1 MGKFGEADQLKK
13 KLEDPNMKDALKRKE
28 LASAL
33 EGAQKRGFGENVMGG
48 VKDHFMGKAAN
59 LGFGQNGDW
68 SLQTMHDARANRDE
82 NKPSYGNLDTLQ
94 TMRNQSLTGGALG
107 QMSPLEQMRMQSPT
121 GGAFGQVSPLEQMRN
136 QSLTGGALGQISPSM
151 QQIMQAQQQNMMY
164 GAPQQ
169 YQAPGLLSGPSL
181 PTTGALNV
189 PQDYQSKLR
198 QFAQMYGGR

>member
-1 MGKFGEADQLKK
+1 MGLFSSIMGKFGEADQLKK

-28 LASAL
+28 LAGAL
-33 EGAQKRGFGENVMGG
+33 EDAQKRGFGENLMGG
-48 VKDHFMGKAAN
+48 MKDHFMGKAGN
-59 LGFGQNGDW
+59 LGFGEKGF
-68 SLQTMHDARANRDE
+68 SMQTMMDSQKARAGD
-82 NKPSYGNLDTLQ
+82 KSAVPPVTQMAAPKISPVTATAPG
-94 TMRNQSLTGGALG
+94 
-107 QMSPLEQMRMQSPT
+107 MSPMMQPAMQQMMPQGMPNIAASP
-121 GGAFGQVSPLEQMRN
+121 A
-136 QSLTGGALGQISPSM
+136 M
-151 QQIMQAQQQNMMY
+151 QQIMQAQQQNMMF

>member
-48 VKDHFMGKAAN
+48 MKDHFMGKAGN
-59 LGFGQNGDW
+59 LGFGEGGF
-68 SLQTMHDARANRDE
+68 SMQTMMDAQKARAE
-82 NKPSYGNLDTLQ
+82 DTPAVPPVTQ
-94 TMRNQSLTGGALG
+94 MAAPKITPVTATAPNTQPMMPQVPTMGGVG
-107 QMSPLEQMRMQSPT
+107 QSP
-121 GGAFGQVSPLEQMRN
+121 A
-136 QSLTGGALGQISPSM
+136 M
-151 QQIMQAQQQNMMY
+151 QQIQAAQQQYSMY
-164 GAPQQ
+164 GMPQQ

-198 QFAQMYGGR
+198 QMMMYGQG

>member
-1 MGKFGEADQLKK
+1 MGLFSSIMGKFGEADQLKK

-28 LASAL
+28 LAGAL
-33 EGAQKRGFGENVMGG
+33 EDAQKRGFGENVMDGM
-48 VKDHFMGKAAN
+48 KDHFMGKAGN
-59 LGFGQNGDW
+59 LGFGEKGF
-68 SLQTMHDARANRDE
+68 SMQTLMESQKARAKDNVAVPPVTQMTAP
-82 NKPSYGNLDTLQ
+82 KISPVTATAPG
-94 TMRNQSLTGGALG
+94 
-107 QMSPLEQMRMQSPT
+107 MSPMMQPAMQQMMPQGIPNIAASP
-121 GGAFGQVSPLEQMRN
+121 A
-136 QSLTGGALGQISPSM
+136 M
-151 QQIMQAQQQNMMY
+151 QQIMQAQQQNMMF

>member
-1 MGKFGEADQLKK
+1 MGLFSSIMGKFGEADQLKK

-48 VKDHFMGKAAN
+48 MKDHFMGKAGN
-59 LGFGQNGDW
+59 LGFGEGGF
-68 SLQTMHDARANRDE
+68 SMQTMMDAQKARAE
-82 NKPSYGNLDTLQ
+82 GSPAVPPVTQMAAPSITPVTATAPNAQ
-94 TMRNQSLTGGALG
+94 PMMPQVPRMGGVGPSPAL
-107 QMSPLEQMRMQSPT
+107 
-121 GGAFGQVSPLEQMRN
+121 
-136 QSLTGGALGQISPSM
+136 
-151 QQIMQAQQQNMMY
+151 QQIQAAQQQYAMY
-164 GAPQQ
+164 GMPQQ

-198 QFAQMYGGR
+198 QMMMYGQG